1 MPELSVVIITHNE
14 EKNIGRCLEALKGL
28 AGEVLVVD
36 SFSTDKTVEI
46 CESYGCRVI
55 VREFK
60 GYVDQKQFAVN
71 EAKNDWIL
79 SLDADE
85 VITEG
90 LKTEIATLFQQE
102 KIPYDGYKIRFS
114 LYYLGKILRY
124 SGVRFEYKLRL
135 FNRETGAFEF
145 TYVHEEVKVNGRVG
159 RLRGIALHYS
169 YHDLQHHIEKSN
181 RYTTLAAEHYL
192 KKGKHYTKLWVA
204 LKFPVTFLLYYFV
217 KGGFLDGYPGF
228 MWSFMAAFY
237 TTTKIAKTIE
247 LMDKS

>member
-14 EKNIGRCLEALKGL
+14 EQNIGRCLEALKGL

-36 SFSTDKTVEI
+36 SFSTDKTVEL

-90 LKTEIATLFQQE
+90 LKAEITTLFQQE
-102 KIPYDGYKIRFS
+102 KITYDGYKIRFS
-114 LYYLGKILRY
+114 LYYLGKILRH
-124 SGVRFEYKLRL
+124 SGVGFEHKLRL

-145 TYVHEEVKVNGRVG
+145 TYVHEVVKVNGLVG
-159 RLRGIALHYS
+159 RLKGIVIHYS

-181 RYTTLAAEHYL
+181 HYTTLAAKHYL
-192 KKGKHYTKLWVA
+192 KKGKHYSKLWVA
-204 LKFPVTFLLYYFV
+204 FKFPVAFLLYYFV

-237 TTTKIAKTIE
+237 TSTKIAKTIE

>member
-14 EKNIGRCLEALKGL
+14 EQNIGRCLDALKGL
-28 AGEVLVVD
+28 ADEIIVVD

-46 CESYGCRVI
+46 CETYGCRVI

-71 EAKNDWIL
+71 EAKNNWIL

-102 KIPYDGYKIRFS
+102 KIPYNGYWIRFS
-114 LYYLGKILRY
+114 LYYLGKILRH
-124 SGVRFEYKLRL
+124 SGVGFEHKLRL
-135 FNRETGAFEF
+135 FDRQTGAFEF
-145 TYVHEEVKVNGRVG
+145 TYVHEEVKVNGLAG
-159 RLRGIALHYS
+159 RLKGIIIHYS

-181 RYTTLAAEHYL
+181 DYTTLAAKHYL
-192 KKGKHYTKLWVA
+192 KKGKHFSKLWVA
-204 LKFPVTFLLYYFV
+204 FKFPVTFLLYYFV

-247 LMDKS
+247 LIDKS

>member
-14 EKNIGRCLEALKGL
+14 EQNIGRCLDALKGL
-28 AGEVLVVD
+28 AEEILVVD
-36 SFSTDKTVEI
+36 SFSTDKTVEM
-46 CESYGCRVI
+46 CESFGCRVI
-55 VREFK
+55 MREFK
-60 GYVDQKQFAVN
+60 GYVDQKQFGVN

-85 VITEG
+85 MITEG
-90 LKTEIATLFQQE
+90 LRTEIAALFQQE

-124 SGVRFEYKLRL
+124 SGVGFDYKLRL
-135 FNRETGAFEF
+135 FNRKTGAFKF
-145 TYVHEEVKVNGRVG
+145 TYVHEEIKVNGLTG
-159 RLRGIALHYS
+159 RLKGIAIHYS
-169 YHDLQHHIEKSN
+169 FHDLQHHIEKSN
-181 RYTTLAAEHYL
+181 YYTTLAAEHYL
-192 KKGKHYTKLWVA
+192 KNGKHFSRWWVA
-204 LKFPVTFLLYYFV
+204 FKFPVTFLLYYFV